1 MKRYDKILT
10 KLNDLL
16 IMNEEVVKIYAKM
29 LKTDSGNR
37 LKAFFM
43 DRGAERQEFGKLM
56 QNEIK
61 KLGVEEEDSIMLRR
75 RSKLVR
81 VNFRNLLE
89 LDDER
94 DLLNGVYE
102 IEQLSVKKYNE
113 LLVEMNLPLS
123 SCKLLIKQL
132 DKVQLRLNLIKRAD
146 ALFA

>member
-1 MKRYDKILT
+1 
-10 KLNDLL
+10 
-16 IMNEEVVKIYAKM
+16 
-29 LKTDSGNR
+29 
-37 LKAFFM
+37 M
-43 DRGAERQEFGKLM
+43 DRGEERQEFGKLM

-94 DLLNGVYE
+94 DLLNRVYE

-113 LLVEMNLPLS
+113 LLVEINLPLS

-132 DKVQLRLNLIKRAD
+132 DKVQFMLNLIKRTD
-146 ALFA
+146 ALLV